1 MLARGMTVQ
10 GAKVRNVVL
19 CGTVALAGCAK
30 GDLGATRGGDTSSTE
45 TASTGKTSDGTS
57 TNGVTDGATTVATS
71 ATTTRGS
78 TTSPLS
84 TSGTTGGGCQ
94 LPWRTP
100 MQTAALYGST
110 FHDDVLYVVG
120 QNESGTGHLAAIDPC
135 GGAVMNAVQ
144 IGHAANPETVWMGA
158 TGTTDGLFLAGWTS
172 PGLGLRQGIYARV
185 DLSTLNTD
193 WTVPVDGAVAKKDHF
208 NTITELSTGRL
219 WMVGK
224 QGEALT
230 QLPWF
235 GSGSSLGQACGFTW
249 GGQPGEGHV
258 LIEGTDVV
266 YAIVNRLESA
276 VLLHFDPT
284 CTCGCA
290 PTFTSA
296 GIAIGAA
303 STEVYDAVLLEG
315 NLYVVG
321 RAFDDLM
328 SGDARAFIA
337 ALDAATGTITG
348 QSTYDDGALIDA
360 QLSLV
365 TDGNVLFVGGV
376 TKWSGVE
383 YYGGG
388 AGHIWAYD
396 LPLIN
401 GSQPLWDTDLTNIE
415 AVVDVVHD
423 PATGRLYLTAADGGS
438 GIVIGCDENWTC
450 E

>member
-1 MLARGMTVQ
+1 MTIQ
-10 GAKVRNVVL
+10 AFKVRNVVF
-19 CGTVALAGCAK
+19 GGIAVLAGCAK
-30 GDLGATRGGDTSSTE
+30 GDVGATRGGDTSGTE
-45 TASTGKTSDGTS
+45 TAATGKTAGDTS
-57 TNGVTDGATTVATS
+57 TSAGTDGATTVATS
-71 ATTTRGS
+71 ATTTGGS

-84 TSGTTGGGCQ
+84 TSGTTAGECA

-100 MQTAALYGST
+100 MQTATLYGST
-110 FHDDVLYVVG
+110 FHDGVLYVVG
-120 QNESGTGHLAAIDPC
+120 QNESGTGHLAAVDPC
-135 GGAVMNAVQ
+135 DGAVMNAVQ
-144 IGHAANPETVWMGA
+144 VGHATNPETVWMGV

-172 PGLGLRQGIYARV
+172 SGLGLKQGVYAR
-185 DLSTLNTD
+185 LELGTLNTD
-193 WTVPVDGAVAKKDHF
+193 WTVPVDGSVAKKDHF
-208 NTITELSTGRL
+208 NKITELSTGRL

-224 QGEALT
+224 QGEGLT
-230 QLPWF
+230 QLPWL
-235 GSGSSLGQACGFTW
+235 GSGSALGQACGFTW

-266 YAIVNRLESA
+266 YAIVNRLENA

-290 PTFTSA
+290 PTFTSSA
-296 GIAIGAA
+296 ISIGAA
-303 STEVYDAVLLEG
+303 STEVYDAVLIDG

-328 SGDARAFIA
+328 NGNARAFIA

-348 QSTYDDGALIDA
+348 QSTFDDGALIEA
-360 QLSLV
+360 QLALA
-365 TDGNVLFVGGV
+365 TDGNALFVGGV
-376 TKWSGVE
+376 TKWSGVG
-383 YYGGG
+383 YYGG
-388 AGHIWAYD
+388 AVGHIWAYD

-415 AVVDVVHD
+415 AVVDVVRD
-423 PATGRLYLTAADGGS
+423 PATGRLYLTATDSGS